1 MTSLLIEPDIKKN
14 LTEELPVPQHI
25 AFIMDGNR
33 RWAKQRG
40 LPSSAGHWKG
50 ANVLHQTVRTAA
62 DMGVKVVTA
71 YAFSTENWNRTES
84 EVHALMDLFDSY
96 LLSQRDL
103 MVEEGVRLDMIGDP
117 DRLPSHV
124 RKTFE
129 ETKRATAGGDR
140 IDLVLA
146 INYGGRDEIRRAAI
160 RLLEE
165 YQDRPF
171 PISALTEGDFAQ
183 HLDTS
188 RWPDPD
194 LLIRTSGVQRLSNFL
209 LWQFAYSEI
218 YVTDVLWPD
227 FSVQELSRAV
237 QSYHQRRRN
246 RGV

>member
-1 MTSLLIEPDIKKN
+1 MTSLLVEPNIV
-14 LTEELPVPQHI
+14 TEVLSAPRHI

-40 LPSSAGHWKG
+40 LPASAGHWKG
-50 ANVLHQTVRTAA
+50 ANVLLETVRAAA

-71 YAFSTENWNRTES
+71 YSFSTENWNRTEA
-84 EVHALMDLFDSY
+84 EVQALMDLFDSY
-96 LLSQRDL
+96 LLRQRDL
-103 MVEEGVRLDMIGDP
+103 MVAEGVRLNMIGDP
-117 DRLPSHV
+117 ERLPPHV
-124 RKTFE
+124 RRTFE
-129 ETKRATAGGDR
+129 ETKLATQGGER

-165 YQDRPF
+165 YQDHPF

-183 HLDTS
+183 RLDTS

-227 FSVQELSRAV
+227 FSLQELQRAV
-237 QSYHQRRRN
+237 RSYHQRTKN
-246 RGV
+246 LGA